1 MYKKDY
7 IICCRKRS
15 FMSHSEL
22 QRTYKQARK
31 SSNNTTKVRQFYNK
45 LLEDY
50 YSNLPKVKIE
60 PKLEDFCLSK
70 KINEENNKFK
80 LKKREKSK
88 HITMSV
94 LSLIYSFCFFYILI
108 STSHNTLN
116 NIYTNNPVN
125 VSIISAILFP
135 LVAGI
140 AILLALLTCRF
151 FMPAEG
157 ETDVDK
163 KLKEFNLY
171 VDAYN
176 YYKEQ
181 KKKEYWLNM
190 SGRDFEVALAKV
202 FKDNG
207 YKTELTQASADG
219 GVDIII
225 YENEQPVFVQ
235 CKAYNKPVGVAVA
248 RELYGVMQ
256 DKKVEQGVIATLT
269 GVTQGVYD
277 FVNGKNIKLIDLV
290 DILKMVED

>member
-1 MYKKDY
+1 
-7 IICCRKRS
+7 
-15 FMSHSEL
+15 MSHSEL

-31 SSNNTTKVRQFYNK
+31 YSNNKTKVRQFYNK
-45 LLEDY
+45 LLADY
-50 YSNLPKVKIE
+50 YSNLPKIKIE
-60 PKLEDFCLSK
+60 PKLEDFCLS
-70 KINEENNKFK
+70 NEIIAANNQFK

-116 NIYTNNPVN
+116 NMYTNNPVN

-190 SGRDFEVALAKV
+190 SGRDFEVSLAKI

-256 DKKVEQGVIATLT
+256 DKNVEQGVIATLN

-290 DILKMVED
+290 DILKMVEN

>member
-1 MYKKDY
+1 
-7 IICCRKRS
+7 
-15 FMSHSEL
+15 MSHSEL

-31 SSNNTTKVRQFYNK
+31 YSNNTTKVRQFYNK

-60 PKLEDFCLSK
+60 PKLEDFCLS
-70 KINEENNKFK
+70 NEIIATNNQFK

-108 STSHNTLN
+108 NTSHNTLN

-256 DKKVEQGVIATLT
+256 DKNVEQGVIATLN

-290 DILKMVED
+290 DILKMVET

>member
-1 MYKKDY
+1 
-7 IICCRKRS
+7 
-15 FMSHSEL
+15 MSHSEL

-60 PKLEDFCLSK
+60 PKLEDYGLNVDIIAKNQKQQKYIDFAINVVTAMIYFLICFVISLQIDSENSDK
-70 KINEENNKFK
+70 MLLTFSLLIPLTPIGIILFHLKDKI
-80 LKKREKSK
+80 
-88 HITMSV
+88 HITTKTTKM
-94 LSLIYSFCFFYILI
+94 IILYD
-108 STSHNTLN
+108 TAKN
-116 NIYTNNPVN
+116 
-125 VSIISAILFP
+125 
-135 LVAGI
+135 
-140 AILLALLTCRF
+140 
-151 FMPAEG
+151 
-157 ETDVDK
+157 
-163 KLKEFNLY
+163 
-171 VDAYN
+171 AYN

-256 DKKVEQGVIATLT
+256 DKNVEQGVIATLN

>member
-1 MYKKDY
+1 
-7 IICCRKRS
+7 
-15 FMSHSEL
+15 MSHSEL

-31 SSNNTTKVRQFYNK
+31 YSNNTTKVRQFYNK

-60 PKLEDFCLSK
+60 PKLEDFDLSK
-70 KINEENNKFK
+70 EIIAANNQFK

-116 NIYTNNPVN
+116 NMYTNNPVN

-190 SGRDFEVALAKV
+190 SGRDFEVSLAKI

-256 DKKVEQGVIATLT
+256 DKNVEQGVIATLN